1 MGTFINRFNTALAG
15 LLLLAGL
22 ATLAP
27 ASAAEPVFVGDA
39 SGAAIDGYDV
49 VSYFSGLPQRGL
61 PNFAVNYRGA
71 DWYFASAA
79 NAAKFRLSPD
89 AYIPKYGGFCAY
101 GVANGY
107 LVKSDPLA
115 WSIHQGRLY
124 LNFNA
129 ILRVK
134 WLNGRTEYLSLSEKY
149 WPKLI
154 G

>member
-1 MGTFINRFNTALAG
+1 MSAPKAELQSTA
-15 LLLLAGL
+15 
-22 ATLAP
+22 TTWSRIFP
-27 ASAAEPVFVGDA
+27 ACR
-39 SGAAIDGYDV
+39 SG
-49 VSYFSGLPQRGL
+49 GLPA
-61 PNFAVNYRGA
+61 FAVNYKGA
-71 DWYFASAA
+71 EWYFVTAS

-107 LVKSDPLA
+107 LVKSDPLS
-115 WSIHQGRLY
+115 WSIHQGKLY
-124 LNFNA
+124 LNFND

-134 WLNGRTEYLSLSEKY
+134 WLTGRAEYLSLSEKY

>member
-1 MGTFINRFNTALAG
+1 MQILVHRLMTGAAG
-15 LLLLAGL
+15 LLAAGLLA
-22 ATLAP
+22 
-27 ASAAEPVFVGDA
+27 AAAAREPIFVGA
-39 SGAAIDGYDV
+39 ESGAAIDGYDV

-61 PNFAVNYRGA
+61 PAFAVNYKGA
-71 DWYFASAA
+71 EWYFVTAS

-107 LVKSDPLA
+107 LVKSDPLS
-115 WSIHQGRLY
+115 WSIHQGKLY
-124 LNFNA
+124 LNFND

-134 WLNGRTEYLSLSEKY
+134 WLTGRSEYLSLSEKY